1 MAKDLAESQDS
12 SICLIES
19 NESEEYCATSD
30 LLLSSQGDS
39 FPLHS
44 LNDGIGSKSPQSS
57 LHLQE
62 SDLEEQL
69 FGPTPPPSDNGA
81 DVGGGCGE
89 ADPPPFDIDSVSVV
103 DVVVAGDEPKYGDD
117 DPSVVDV
124 APLGLGPR
132 RPADLVI
139 ELPFGSIT
147 FYAER
152 MEFVATC
159 TNVERHGHRCR
170 LTRGSQP
177 SIRTG
182 REGQGRPLG
191 LLTAWLLRSFDVEF
205 SDRAEHVRMML
216 PCLAERV
223 AGRPTVY
230 S

>member
-44 LNDGIGSKSPQSS
+44 LNDGIGSESPHSS

-62 SDLEEQL
+62 SELEEQL

-139 ELPFGSIT
+139 LFNQSGIQLQKLSADEEPF
-147 FYAER
+147 A
-152 MEFVATC
+152 
-159 TNVERHGHRCR
+159 RCR
-170 LTRGSQP
+170 AAAKKIFASRGLQ
-177 SIRTG
+177 
-182 REGQGRPLG
+182 
-191 LLTAWLLRSFDVEF
+191 LRSIC
-205 SDRAEHVRMML
+205 AEEKALTKHVQAFKFK
-216 PCLAERV
+216 P
-223 AGRPTVY
+223 
-230 S
+230 